1 MKIFAS
7 WSGEQSRL
15 VAGALKAWL
24 PNVLQAADVFMS
36 SHDIASGDRGLNALA
51 SNLSERGFGIVVL
64 TETNFK
70 APWVLFEAGALS
82 NTLPG
87 RVAPILCDM
96 PALALVQSPLNQF
109 QHNKFDRSG
118 ILKLVKD
125 INAASPTPIDE
136 GRLSGAFEKW
146 WPDLESEYRK
156 IPVDKQAEPKANGP
170 RAEEKDNIQAAL
182 AQIMIAQSQQSR
194 AQNDLRAMLV
204 KALNI
209 DDAHFRFG
217 SSGNPPLNLMALAE
231 ELTRQSGLQPSAN
244 DPASTD
250 GSVPRSPIVEPRRA
264 KF

>member
-7 WSGEQSRL
+7 WSGNQSRL
-15 VAGALKAWL
+15 VAQALKAWL

-36 SHDIASGDRGLNALA
+36 SHDIASGDRGLNALQ

-87 RVAPILCDM
+87 RVAPLLCDM
-96 PALALVQSPLNQF
+96 PELALVQSPLNQF

-125 INAASPTPIDE
+125 INVASPVPIDDA
-136 GRLSGAFEKW
+136 RLSGAFDKW
-146 WPDLESEYRK
+146 WPDLDAEYRR
-156 IPVDKQAEPKANGP
+156 IPVDQQTDSKADRP
-170 RAEEKDNIQAAL
+170 RSEDKDNIQAAL
-182 AQIMIAQSQQSR
+182 AQIMVAQSQQAR

-204 KALNI
+204 KALKV
-209 DDAHFRFG
+209 DDAHFSFG
-217 SSGNPPLNLMALAE
+217 AATPTVQSVSE
-231 ELTRQSGLQPSAN
+231 ELAAIAQRSN
-244 DPASTD
+244 PAEVFTAT
-250 GSVPRSPIVEPRRA
+250 SVRRSPIVEPRRKS